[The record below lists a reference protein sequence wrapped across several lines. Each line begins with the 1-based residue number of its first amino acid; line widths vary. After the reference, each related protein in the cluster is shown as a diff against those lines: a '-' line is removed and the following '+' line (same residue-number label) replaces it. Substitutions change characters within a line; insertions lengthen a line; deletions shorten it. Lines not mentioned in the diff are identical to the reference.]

1 MKSEE
6 EIANS
11 HQYLTFNL
19 GDEVFAFDIGS
30 IREVIDYADITRVP
44 RLAPHLC
51 GVINLRGN
59 VVSVMDLRLK
69 LGMEATMKTEE
80 VCIVVVEIDL
90 DGEMIQMGVLADSVR
105 EVIYLQPSMIDLPPK
120 VGTRLH
126 NKYIRG
132 IGRYKEDYLII
143 LHIDRILALDDN
155 VRGSKESEDESKKR
169 GE

>member
-19 GDEVFAFDIGS
+19 GGEIFAFDINS

-44 RLAPHLC
+44 RLADHLC

-69 LGMEATMKTEE
+69 LGMEATIKTEE

-90 DGEMIQMGVLADSVR
+90 EGEMVQMGVLADSVR
-105 EVIYLQPSMIDLPPK
+105 EVIYLNPSNIDRPPK
-120 VGTRLH
+120 MGTRLH
-126 NKYIRG
+126 SKYIRG
-132 IGRYKEDYLII
+132 IGRYKDDYLII

-155 VRGSKESEDESKKR
+155 VRSSGEPEDGSKKIE
-169 GE
+169 